1 MIKPIRFLLK
11 HPLNR
16 RSKIKA
22 LSRFVRWQLASRLI
36 GRPIALPFVEGT
48 SLLTETGMT
57 GATGNW
63 YCGLHEQDEMGFV
76 LHALRPEDLFVDV
89 GANIGSYTVL
99 AAGGVGARVI
109 AFEPHPGTFD
119 KLEANIAFNRLMP
132 RVTAHCCG
140 LSNEPGELAFSADA
154 DTMNHVM
161 QASETG
167 PSITVPVRS
176 LDEALNG
183 EVPVVLKVDVEG
195 HEIPVIQGAKGTLS
209 NSRLKAVLME
219 TNGSGE
225 RYGFS
230 DDDIIEHMAGFGF
243 EACSYDAIVR
253 SLTKHQPGSDNTIF
267 VRDPDEMQKRC
278 SAARTYMLIN
288 GTI

>member
-1 MIKPIRFLLK
+1 MIKPIRFLLR

-16 RSKIKA
+16 HSKAKA
-22 LSRFVRWQLASRLI
+22 LGRFVRWQVASRLI

-48 SLLTETGMT
+48 SLMTETGMT

-63 YCGLHEQDEMGFV
+63 YTGLHEQDEMGFV
-76 LHALRPEDLFVDV
+76 LHALRPSDLFVDV
-89 GANIGSYTVL
+89 GANVGSYTVL
-99 AAGGVGARVI
+99 AAGGVGARAI

-119 KLEANIAFNRLMP
+119 RLETNVAFNRLEP
-132 RVTAHCCG
+132 LVTAHCCG
-140 LSNEPGELAFSADA
+140 VSNEAGELNFSADA

-176 LDEALNG
+176 LDEALGG
-183 EVPVVLKVDVEG
+183 EIPYILKVDVEG
-195 HEIPVIQGAKGTLS
+195 HEIPVLQGAKTTLS
-209 NSRLKAVLME
+209 DTRLKAVLME

-225 RYGFS
+225 KYGFS
-230 DDDIIEHMAGFGF
+230 DDDIVEHMAGFGF
-243 EACSYDAIVR
+243 AACNYDAISR
-253 SLTKHQPGSDNTIF
+253 SLTKHERGGANTIF
-267 VRDPDEMQKRC
+267 VRDPTAMEERC
-278 SAARTYMLIN
+278 KKARTYELIN